1 MARSGN
7 PIAECVECGS
17 RAVVVTGELTSDTLV
32 LCSECGSPR
41 GIFADFFEE
50 IRAAAL
56 ADSSSSPQRPTQ
68 SSQSLSVPPQRTR
81 FR

>member
-1 MARSGN
+1 MAKSGN

-17 RAVVVTGELTSDTLV
+17 RAVVVMGELTSDTLV

-41 GIFADFFEE
+41 GIFTDFFEE

-56 ADSSSSPQRPTQ
+56 SDSSSIPEHPAQ
-68 SSQSLSVPPQRTR
+68 SSHSLSLPPRRTR